1 MTAVESSKR
10 TGANTDVATMSNK
23 LNNNPMS
30 TAQCSPRFPGQE
42 HPSSREP
49 RSFLTLGTK

>member
-23 LNNNPMS
+23 LNNSPM
-30 TAQCSPRFPGQE
+30 E
-42 HPSSREP
+42 HGAVLPSIP
-49 RSFLTLGTK
+49 RSGATEQSRSLAAFSP